1 MRRLLLSLV
10 LFASLFIVFRAAKQD
25 QHSHQ
30 SVPVGLFHNSPPV
43 ARTSTDPFHP
53 LRLTQCTDTT
63 PSYYAPCLARTL
75 AHAVSG
81 EELLYPGFSISPPI
95 FASSRPQDAE
105 RWWNTTWLLWDRA
118 YKLDT
123 RLRYPEKH
131 GQIYV
136 FENVTLSSAT
146 PFDKWTMDSCMS
158 SFAPTSHT
166 SPSSHTPTHDSV
178 LLANVPDSWSLQ
190 HFLDRAMRV
199 VAQSRDYRPRHIVT
213 GREGDKS
220 VKYLWSTLGYPPDHV
235 LHRDTSFVASQLIWS
250 CRAPLI
256 HPWLTQ
262 RSLSLLAP
270 DSLHPV
276 PLSDRKVI
284 LYMTRSNGLTRN
296 GGREVINEDVLLA
309 GIQSVLNRRGKK
321 EKLEIF
327 NHNDFPDIGDL
338 ISYLQQNVKAVI
350 GPHGS
355 ALHNHFWT
363 APDTLVVEFQPTS
376 RPDLTFYESAKMR
389 DHPFVVLMEDP
400 VDEKHNMLVD
410 VPAVVQ
416 ILEERLDRELEVGDR
431 VKLAYDWEA
440 EELGVN

>member
-1 MRRLLLSLV
+1 MRRLLLTLALS
-10 LFASLFIVFRAAKQD
+10 ASLLILILKARQD
-25 QHSHQ
+25 YSRQP
-30 SVPVGLFHNSPPV
+30 VPSAVSGSPHL
-43 ARTSTDPFHP
+43 AGSSEKDPFHP
-53 LRLTQCTDTT
+53 LHLTECTDTT
-63 PSYYAPCLARTL
+63 PRYYAPCLVRTL
-75 AHAVSG
+75 THAVAG

-95 FASSRPQDAE
+95 FAASRPHDGE

-136 FENVTLSSAT
+136 FENVTLSSST
-146 PFDKWTMDSCMS
+146 PFDKWSMESCMS
-158 SFAPTSHT
+158 NLAPTSFAL
-166 SPSSHTPTHDSV
+166 PSSDTPTHESV

-199 VAQSRDYRPRHIVT
+199 VGQSRDYPAGYIAT
-213 GREGDKS
+213 GREGDSS
-220 VKYLWSTLGYPPDHV
+220 VKDLWSSLGYPADHV

-250 CRAPLI
+250 CRAPLV

-262 RSLSLLAP
+262 KSLSLLAP
-270 DSLHPV
+270 ESLHPV

-296 GGREVINEDVLLA
+296 GGRQVINEDILLA
-309 GIQSVLNRRGKK
+309 GIQCVLDRRGKK

-327 NHNDFPDIGDL
+327 NHNDFPDMGSL
-338 ISYLQQNVKAVI
+338 IRYLQQNVKAVV

-389 DHPFVVLMEDP
+389 NHPYVVLMEDP
-400 VDEKHNMLVD
+400 VDENHNMLVD
-410 VPAVVQ
+410 VPAVVDIIEQ
-416 ILEERLDRELEVGDR
+416 RLERELEMDDR